1 VTAWLLLG
9 LLLAPAAWPR
19 SVWSAANDRIAARSL
34 DNDSDLSELEIF
46 FKLVDG
52 RLLVNRETSK
62 LNDSPRFKSRLSKNL
77 SPDAVKKSLFD
88 DLDRILKKNE
98 KVFVY
103 SLPTAIRQRYA
114 TDVPFRQQ
122 FEATAETRG
131 VNEFNGTD
139 WPRFQAAFKQWH
151 DKYKVDLDPPPLPL
165 AGGLIA
171 ELRSLSSSLN
181 NTPLSFDVLMDADVD
196 VDETG
201 KIKVHVADPIGDLTE
216 DDYSIVVP
224 VENGNFA
231 HKDKITP
238 TADSIRKALAPLKG
252 QLWRSERIRTYV
264 ADFFAGSDFPRTPE
278 SRDIR
283 FPALHVDEANALPKV
298 IEVGKIGRIARIDLM
313 KFDDRLSMID
323 LVVRQLFDDS
333 TFRTFIRKQHG
344 KDATAQPL
352 HLVTPENLPPFHFIY
367 LDTLTGKGGE
377 PHYSPLRLAAQAAI
391 LSKLGYVIDAA
402 PYDPSTDSI
411 NGEGPTAASEDG
423 GPLYVR
429 LLIFK
434 KAEDTSESTG
444 STEAS
449 ASGPSSTAATSLT
462 DGSATPVAS
471 PSPSPTPAKPPDKP
485 KLNFLGVDFFYK
497 PDQGVKLSGIYKRQ
511 GLLNTENGN
520 GDLTV
525 RVGNRDEHFIVTGD
539 FSGDNLLFRKLHRRL
554 SVDLFGSSDFE
565 VRRLFFNTKTD
576 ERRQSSLIRG
586 EWELFTRPQQLTV
599 FLEASGGTVELIQ
612 NDVSVSKQRLNSL
625 SFGGSYVLKTD
636 EVVPLRS
643 LQFEPKVRFGLAL
656 AKNEPGFTMFSL
668 RGVFQHHR
676 DIPARFGIQISG
688 RVDVASKGTPIFELP
703 SFGGVDSVRGFRED
717 DAIGRRLWSLQNE
730 IRTPILG
737 LPPDA
742 EGFKKFLRNQ
752 TKVAAF
758 IDVGAM
764 SDTVGTRSGLRAGPG
779 LGLRVNFM
787 GVNMKIDYA
796 YGLGDAAIGKGRGRF
811 HFSLDTPLRF

>member
-1 VTAWLLLG
+1 LLLG
-9 LLLAPAAWPR
+9 LLVTPAVLPR
-19 SVWSAANDRIAARSL
+19 PL
-34 DNDSDLSELEIF
+34 DDESDLSELEIF
-46 FKLVDG
+46 LKVVDG
-52 RLLVNRETSK
+52 KLMVNRETSE
-62 LNDSPRFKSRLSKNL
+62 LNDSPRFKSRLSKSL
-77 SPDAVKKSLFD
+77 SRDAVKKSLFD
-88 DLDRILKKNE
+88 DLDRILIRNE

-114 TDVPFRQQ
+114 TDEAFRRQ
-122 FEATAETRG
+122 FDSTAETKG
-131 VNEFNGTD
+131 VNEFNGAD

-151 DKYKVDLDPPPLPL
+151 DKYKVDLDPAPLPMGATL
-165 AGGLIA
+165 LA

-181 NTPLSFDVLMDADVD
+181 NTPLTFDVQMDADVD
-196 VDETG
+196 IDETG

-216 DDYSIVVP
+216 DDYSILVP
-224 VENGNFA
+224 VENGSFA

-238 TADSIRKALAPLKG
+238 TADSIRRALAPLKG
-252 QLWRSERIRTYV
+252 QLWRSERIRSYL
-264 ADFFAGSDFPRTPE
+264 ADFFAGSDFLRTPE
-278 SRDIR
+278 SRDFR

-333 TFRTFIRKQHG
+333 TFRTFVRKQYG
-344 KDATAQPL
+344 RDSTAQPL
-352 HLVTPENLPPFHFIY
+352 HHVAPENLPPFHYIY
-367 LDTLTGKGGE
+367 LDTLTGKGNE

-402 PYDPSTDSI
+402 GYDPSTDSI
-411 NGEGPTAASEDG
+411 NGEGPTAATEDG
-423 GPLYVR
+423 GPLYLR
-429 LLIFK
+429 LMIFK
-434 KAEDTSESTG
+434 KAEDTSG
-444 STEAS
+444 AS
-449 ASGPSSTAATSLT
+449 SSTATSLT
-462 DGSATPVAS
+462 DGSGSATPVAS
-471 PSPSPTPAKPPDKP
+471 PSPSPTPAKPADKP

-497 PDQGVKLSGIYKRQ
+497 PDQGVKLSGVYKRQ

-586 EWELFTRPQQLTV
+586 ELELFTRPQQLTV

-643 LQFEPKVRFGLAL
+643 LQLEPKARFGLGL
-656 AKNEPGFTMFSL
+656 AKNEPSFTMFSL

-676 DIPARFGIQISG
+676 DIPARVGLQVAG
-688 RVDVASKGTPIFELP
+688 RFDFASKATPIFELP

-730 IRTPILG
+730 IRTPLFG

-758 IDVGAM
+758 IDVGGM

-779 LGLRVNFM
+779 MGLRVNFM
-787 GVNMKIDYA
+787 GVNMKIDFA
-796 YGLGDAAIGKGRGRF
+796 YGLGDAAIGRGRGRF